1 MAYGNRNAAYDLSL
15 FDEELNF
22 STAAPKRHRDDEA
35 QRQGRKKHHRKT
47 AVVKLPEEELNKIRR
62 RRHNPVKLTLGA
74 IGSAAVTFIIG
85 IIIVGQVQLTELN
98 QQIITAEQTLA
109 NTESVYIQN
118 QMKVEASHSHAEIE
132 KYATEVL
139 GMTKASNA
147 QKEFVAL
154 ENSDKAEVFT
164 QPESNIFVQFFESL
178 MNLWS

>member
-1 MAYGNRNAAYDLSL
+1 MAYENRNAAYDLSL

-22 STAAPKRHRDDEA
+22 SAAAPKRHQDDEA
-35 QRQGRKKHHRKT
+35 QRQGRKKHRQHHQ
-47 AVVKLPEEELNKIRR
+47 VVRLPEEELNKIRR
-62 RRHNPVKLTLGA
+62 RRHNPVRLALGA
-74 IGSAAVTFIIG
+74 AGAAAVTFIIG
-85 IIIVGQVQLTELN
+85 VIIVGQVQLTELN

-154 ENSDKAEVFT
+154 ENSDKAEVSA